1 MPAMGSNPETK
12 SKRIY
17 EGKVVNLRI
26 DSLRLADGREA
37 KMEIVEHA
45 EVVHILPVAEDGR
58 LLLVRQYRAA
68 AGKELLETPAGGI
81 EPGEDVESA
90 AQRELREETGYRAEN
105 FKLLASVYS
114 SPGFCTELNHLF
126 VATGLSYGPL
136 EPDADEDITLTPVS
150 LSEAEEMVATGKIGD
165 AKSATCILLY
175 KFLGVT

>member
-1 MPAMGSNPETK
+1 MGAKPETK
-12 SKRIY
+12 TNRIY
-17 EGKVVNLRI
+17 EGRVVNLRL
-26 DSLRLADGREA
+26 DTLRLPNGREA

-45 EVVHILPVAEDGR
+45 EVVHVLPVDEDGR

-81 EPGEDVESA
+81 EPGEDVETA

-105 FKLLASVYS
+105 FRLLASVYS

-126 VATGLSYGPL
+126 VATGLSYDPL
-136 EPDADEDITLTPVS
+136 EPDADEDIALAPVT
-150 LSEAEEMVATGKIGD
+150 LSEAEELVASSKIGD

-175 KFLGVT
+175 KFLRLT